1 MHRMSSLLRNIENEM
16 ALNKESRAE
25 EAAVK
30 KERGGIN

>member
-1 MHRMSSLLRNIENEM
+1 MHRMSSLLGYIENEM
-16 ALNKESRAE
+16 ALKKEWRAE